1 MDYFPVGGKNNV
13 VETLRKLKDWELKKF
28 IGITDEDFDDP
39 AAISDVSD
47 VNYPYAEADLESM
60 LIELGVLEEVLGH
73 MGSEEKIANRGG
85 ISAVLRDLKR
95 SISPVSLL
103 RRENS
108 RNSWGIPFDSV
119 DLAKKIDHNNLILDI
134 KGYCSALIAKMED
147 GPSREDLVEIASGSA
162 ISKYRGKDLAVAA
175 GISLRKL
182 IGTHPQHSC
191 GEKVVCSHLHSGS
204 GQLLER
210 STWLSSLNIR
220 LDILRES

>member
-1 MDYFPVGGKNNV
+1 MG
-13 VETLRKLKDWELKKF
+13 VEKKF

-119 DLAKKIDHNNLILDI
+119 DLAKKKIDHNNLILDI

-147 GPSREDLVEIASGSA
+147 GPLGR
-162 ISKYRGKDLAVAA
+162 
-175 GISLRKL
+175 
-182 IGTHPQHSC
+182 
-191 GEKVVCSHLHSGS
+191 
-204 GQLLER
+204 
-210 STWLSSLNIR
+210 TWLR
-220 LDILRES
+220 LLQGLLSRSIVEKIWLLPLAFPFGS